1 MAIYLVKDNPR
12 ADDLREIH
20 RRLVDLVGD
29 KFTLHNHCDT
39 VMLFIAGGCSAVHG
53 YFPDWPGVDAVCEA
67 MAAGWVEHLLTGEEA
82 KCGKALR
89 HNNE

>member
-1 MAIYLVKDNPR
+1 MAIHLARDNPK

-29 KFTLHNHCDT
+29 KFTLHNHRDT
-39 VMLFIAGGCSAVHG
+39 VMLFPPGGVVAVHG

-67 MAAGWVEHLLTGEEA
+67 MASGWVEHLLTGEEA
-82 KCGKALR
+82 KAGDA
-89 HNNE
+89 E